1 MDAERAEEG
10 AGLPA
15 LALWGFLCLL
25 PRSQFKIFWPA
36 RWNLTL

>member
-25 PRSQFKIFWPA
+25 PRSQVQDHYGQLDEA
-36 RWNLTL
+36 